1 VSTGVSTQFI
11 PPGPED
17 FNLPPIIPGVDWF
30 TKPVLVAALSVVVI
44 LWFFWGASHK
54 AEIVPSKLQF
64 AGELGYNFVRNSIAR
79 DAIGSQE
86 YMKYVPYLCGLFFFI
101 LLNNVAATIPLIQFP
116 TFSHVGWAYSAAILT
131 WLIYNGVGIRKHGFL
146 GYLRH
151 QTMPPG
157 VPWWLMPLMIPIEFI
172 SNIVVRPI
180 SLSLRLFANMFAGH
194 ILLLVFVLGG
204 EYLVFHSGSIALGG
218 VGILTFLMGFAI
230 AGLEL
235 FVQAIQAYIFVVLTA
250 SYIGSAIA
258 EDH

>member
-1 VSTGVSTQFI
+1 
-11 PPGPED
+11 
-17 FNLPPIIPGVDWF
+17 
-30 TKPVLVAALSVVVI
+30 
-44 LWFFWGASHK
+44 
-54 AEIVPSKLQF
+54 
-64 AGELGYNFVRNSIAR
+64 
-79 DAIGSQE
+79 
-86 YMKYVPYLCGLFFFI
+86 
-101 LLNNVAATIPLIQFP
+101 VAATIPLIQFP
-116 TFSHVGWAYSAAILT
+116 TFSHVGWAYSAAILS

-218 VGILTFLMGFAI
+218 VGIITFLMGFAI

>member
-1 VSTGVSTQFI
+1 VSAGVSTQFV

-30 TKPVLVAALSVVVI
+30 TKPVLVAALSVIVI

-79 DAIGSQE
+79 DAIGSHE
-86 YMKYVPYLCGLFFFI
+86 YMKYVPYLCGLFYFI
-101 LLNNVAATIPLIQFP
+101 LLNNVAATVPLIQFP
-116 TFSHVGWAYSAAILT
+116 TFSHVGWAYSAAILS
-131 WLIYNGVGIRKHGFL
+131 WLIYNAVGIRKHGFL
-146 GYLRH
+146 GYLKH
-151 QTMPPG
+151 QTMPAG
-157 VPWWLMPLMIPIEFI
+157 VPLWLMPLMIPIEFI
-172 SNIVVRPI
+172 SNILVRPV

-204 EYLVFHSGSIALGG
+204 QYMVFESGNIALGG
-218 VGILTFLMGFAI
+218 VGIITFLMGLAI

-250 SYIGSAIA
+250 QYIGSAIA